1 MDRSA
6 LPPPSPTREAQ
17 PLRLRLLGTPA
28 WARGDERHVLAPT
41 RRSALRVVLAARGR
55 WVQRSEVQA
64 LFWPEQD
71 ALRAARNLRQLLHG
85 AAREPGLPPIE
96 REGGALRFAPPTDV
110 QDVRSALRAD
120 RLEEAVE
127 AYGGPFLDGFDLP
140 RAHEFEAWL
149 AFERDALHERWRSA
163 ALTLID
169 RWIVEGR
176 PEAALDLA
184 DRILSADPIDEAAAL
199 AGMRAARAAGDEASV
214 QRRFDGLSRRL
225 AQELGMGPSP
235 ETLAWLASPAGRPHP
250 APQARSTPEAGG
262 GSAGS
267 DLVPASVEQVG
278 GDFVGRGRERRA
290 VVEAFAQD
298 GARLVT
304 LVAPGGMGKTRLAR
318 AVGADAV
325 PHLATSVVVARLD
338 HVEDARGIVAAC
350 AAAAGGPG
358 GEPWERL
365 LAALRERPALLVLD
379 GAERHV
385 GSTLDG
391 VLERLLSEVPGLVII
406 ATSRVRL
413 GHDQER
419 AMVLG
424 GLDRDAAARLF
435 RRAAERRIGR
445 RRARELPQED
455 VDDVVESLGGMPL
468 AVELAASWTDVLSPA
483 RIAAQVRSDWE
494 LLRRDDAGGRRPAVD
509 LTALLAEAWRRFDE
523 EDRAGWSALALAP
536 ASLDVEL
543 AVAMV
548 PRGWTG
554 LRRLIDH
561 GVLRPDGER
570 VRMHPLM
577 ARFVRERAESGEDA
591 FERFQAPFV
600 ERLAREEL
608 RGPLIHRHPHPDDV
622 DAAWAAF
629 GRALDRH
636 DHEAVAAMAHGL
648 GHALNISTRH
658 AERRR
663 LFDEAAARLDGPD
676 PDGDPVRSRALA
688 RALTHGTLRPDTGY
702 ADHARAL
709 ALASQAEDVETMAW
723 THFYL
728 ARCPPLATACTH
740 YREGVRLFRRLGDL
754 DGVGRTAA
762 IYGRLLAESGRRA
775 ESRAR
780 QAEARAAFE
789 ACGSVLGV
797 GETLDNL
804 WRLHLL
810 ELELD
815 SAEAC
820 VLEAIERFASIGD
833 AGRVLLGYSRR
844 AWVDAYRPDPDRAR
858 RGVERF
864 VRRFGRTEP
873 LRASALHAV
882 LAYRHGDLREA
893 AQHARRWTGT
903 SLAVGQETTVP
914 PVKAFLILARAE
926 AAEGRHAEA
935 AARLDEALAAAR
947 ASFWVR
953 DRVEAALHV
962 AAWLVEVGRRA
973 PALELAARVDRHPAA
988 DSLMRADTVGLEIA
1002 SALRPAGSEPAG
1014 TEIRDDDGLTDR
1026 AADALEA
1033 ATDRDG

>member
-1 MDRSA
+1 
-6 LPPPSPTREAQ
+6 
-17 PLRLRLLGTPA
+17 
-28 WARGDERHVLAPT
+28 
-41 RRSALRVVLAARGR
+41 
-55 WVQRSEVQA
+55 
-64 LFWPEQD
+64 
-71 ALRAARNLRQLLHG
+71 
-85 AAREPGLPPIE
+85 
-96 REGGALRFAPPTDV
+96 
-110 QDVRSALRAD
+110 
-120 RLEEAVE
+120 
-127 AYGGPFLDGFDLP
+127 
-140 RAHEFEAWL
+140 
-149 AFERDALHERWRSA
+149 
-163 ALTLID
+163 
-169 RWIVEGR
+169 
-176 PEAALDLA
+176 
-184 DRILSADPIDEAAAL
+184 
-199 AGMRAARAAGDEASV
+199 
-214 QRRFDGLSRRL
+214 
-225 AQELGMGPSP
+225 
-235 ETLAWLASPAGRPHP
+235 
-250 APQARSTPEAGG
+250 
-262 GSAGS
+262 
-267 DLVPASVEQVG
+267 
-278 GDFVGRGRERRA
+278 
-290 VVEAFAQD
+290 
-298 GARLVT
+298 
-304 LVAPGGMGKTRLAR
+304 VAT
-318 AVGADAV
+318 
-325 PHLATSVVVARLD
+325 
-338 HVEDARGIVAAC
+338 C

-358 GEPWERL
+358 GEPWPRL
-365 LAALRERPALLVLD
+365 LAALRERAPLLVLD

-385 GSTLDG
+385 GTTLDDL
-391 VLERLLSEVPGLVII
+391 LERLLSEVPGLMIL

-413 GHDQER
+413 GHEQER
-419 AMVLG
+419 AIVLG

-435 RRAAERRIGR
+435 RRAAQRRIGR
-445 RRARELPQED
+445 RSARELPQGD

-483 RIAAQVRSDWE
+483 RIAAQVRSGWE
-494 LLRRDDAGGRRPAVD
+494 LLRRDDVSGRRPALD
-509 LTALLAEAWRRFDE
+509 LTALLAEVWQRLDG
-523 EDRAGWSALALAP
+523 EDRVGWSALALAP

-577 ARFVRERAESGEDA
+577 ARFARERAASGGNA

-629 GRALDRH
+629 GRALDGR
-636 DHEAVAAMAHGL
+636 DHEAIAAMAHGL

-663 LFDEAAARLDGPD
+663 LFDEAARRLDGPD
-676 PDGDPVRSRALA
+676 TEDDDARIRA
-688 RALTHGTLRPDTGY
+688 RARVLAQSTLWPDTGY
-702 ADHARAL
+702 AAHGRAL
-709 ALASQAEDVETMAW
+709 ALAQRAGDTETMAW

-728 ARCPPLATACTH
+728 ARCPPLATARTH
-740 YREGVRLFRRLGDL
+740 YREGVRLFHRLGDL

-775 ESRAR
+775 ESRTR
-780 QAEARAAFE
+780 QAEARSAFE

-815 SAEAC
+815 CAEAC

-833 AGRVLLGYSRR
+833 AGRVVLGYSRS

-864 VRRFGRTEP
+864 VRRFGRAEP
-873 LRASALHAV
+873 LRASALRAV

-893 AQHARRWTGT
+893 GRHARSWTAT
-903 SLAVGQETTVP
+903 SLAVGQETTVS

-926 AAEGRHAEA
+926 ATEGRHAEA

-962 AAWLVEVGRRA
+962 GAWLAEIGRRA

-988 DSLMRADTVGLEIA
+988 DPLMRADAAGLEIA
-1002 SALRPAGSEPAG
+1002 SALRPAGSEPLG
-1014 TEIRDDDGLTDR
+1014 TEIHDDDGLTDR
-1026 AADALEA
+1026 AADALTA
-1033 ATDRDG
+1033 AMDGDG